1 MRKAL
6 SRNPDVVLMLI
17 AGYFLFAVAARI
29 IRSPG
34 LEVDEAQ
41 QAVLSQF
48 LLLGYGSQPPVYSW
62 LQYGLNAILSP
73 SIASLSLLKNGLLFL
88 CCLCFWLTARL
99 LIREKALVNVATLGV
114 LTLPTVFVMSQRDL
128 THTVLALFAVSL
140 FTYVLFKTLKKPAAL
155 GYILTGLVIGL
166 GVVSKYNFVIVPVA
180 AILALALE
188 KDLRERLLDW
198 RMLLTVAAALIIA
211 TPHLVWVLDNL
222 DLATG
227 QTTSEMR
234 EGSEHVT
241 FHGLSGMVELILAF
255 VKGLALTT
263 AIFAALFFKDIKAIL
278 RASDQSTRIIGRIL
292 LFSFLC
298 LLLIVWWMGATHV
311 RQKWITVYLLLW
323 PLYLGLKVQAAG
335 VAAERKL
342 PSMLAMTSVLAVGF
356 VLVLLGR
363 GVVAPYFDRYSLVH
377 TPYHRFADLLRS
389 DGNPEP
395 QFIMAVGGIVG
406 GNLKMQFPKSTVFIG
421 ARDVEPLPTSWP
433 AGSVILLAG
442 DSEDGTTQQDQTDL
456 LAALAQ
462 RTSLPVPTEVT
473 RIDVPYAAGSGKRHS
488 FYYAWET
495 IPTQ

>member
-17 AGYFLFAVAARI
+17 AVYFLFAILSRV

-41 QAVLSQF
+41 QAILSQF

-62 LQYGLNAILSP
+62 LQYGVNAILSP
-73 SIASLSLLKNGLLFL
+73 SIASLSVLKNGLLFL
-88 CCLCFWLTARL
+88 CCLYFWLTARL

-140 FTYVLFKTLKKPAAL
+140 FVYVLFSTLKKPSAL

-166 GVVSKYNFVIVPVA
+166 GAVSKYNFVVIPLA
-180 AILALALE
+180 TIIAIALE
-188 KDLRERLLDW
+188 KDLRDRLLDW
-198 RMLLTVAAALIIA
+198 RLLMTAAAALIVV
-211 TPHLVWVLDNL
+211 TPHFLWVLDHL
-222 DLATG
+222 DLATA

-234 EGSEHVT
+234 EGAEHAT
-241 FHGLSGMVELILAF
+241 FHGLSGMLELILAF

-263 AIFAALFFKDIKAIL
+263 AILAALFFKDIKAIL
-278 RASDQSTRIIGRIL
+278 RASDQSTRIIGRIM

-298 LLLIVWWMGATHV
+298 LLLIVLYMGATHV
-311 RQKWITVYLLLW
+311 RQKWVTVYLLLW
-323 PLYLGLKVQAAG
+323 PLYLCLKVQAAG
-335 VAAERKL
+335 VLADRRL
-342 PSMLAMTSVLAVGF
+342 PSMLAVTSVLTVGF

-363 GVVAPYFDRYSLVH
+363 GVVAPYFERYSLVH
-377 TPYHRFADLLRS
+377 RPYHSFAELLRS
-389 DGNPEP
+389 DGHPEP
-395 QFIMAVGGIVG
+395 QYIMAIGGIVG
-406 GNLKMQFPKSTVFIG
+406 GNLKIQFPNSTVFIG
-421 ARDVEPLPTSWP
+421 DRDVEPLPTSWP

-442 DSEDGTTQQDQTDL
+442 DSAEAAMQHDPADV
-456 LAALAQ
+456 LAELAE
-462 RTSLPVPTEVT
+462 RTSLPIPTDVT
-473 RIDVPYAAGSGKRHS
+473 RIDVPYAAVSEKRHT

-495 IPTQ
+495 IPQR

>member
-17 AGYFLFAVAARI
+17 AGYFLFAILSRV

-41 QAVLSQF
+41 QAILSQF

-62 LQYGLNAILSP
+62 LQYGVNAILSP
-73 SIASLSLLKNGLLFL
+73 SIASLSVLKNGLLFL
-88 CCLCFWLTARL
+88 CCIYFWLTARL

-140 FTYVLFKTLKKPAAL
+140 FVYVLFSTLKKPSAL

-166 GVVSKYNFVIVPVA
+166 GAVAKYNFVVIPLA
-180 AILALALE
+180 AIIAIALE
-188 KDLRERLLDW
+188 KDLRDRLLDW
-198 RMLLTVAAALIIA
+198 RLLLTAAAALIIV
-211 TPHLVWVLDNL
+211 TPHFLWVLDHL

-234 EGSEHVT
+234 EGAEHAT
-241 FHGLSGMVELILAF
+241 SHGLSGMLELILAF

-278 RASDQSTRIIGRIL
+278 RASDQSTRIIGRIM

-298 LLLIVWWMGATHV
+298 LLLIVLSMGATHV
-311 RQKWITVYLLLW
+311 RQKWVTVYLLLW
-323 PLYLGLKVQAAG
+323 PLYLCLKVQAAG
-335 VAAERKL
+335 VLADRRL
-342 PSMLAMTSVLAVGF
+342 PSMLAVTSVLTVGF

-377 TPYHRFADLLRS
+377 TPYHSFAKLLRN
-389 DGNPEP
+389 DGHPEP
-395 QFIMAVGGIVG
+395 QYIMAVGGIVG
-406 GNLKMQFPKSTVFIG
+406 GNLKMQFPNSTVFIG
-421 ARDVEPLPTSWP
+421 DRDVEPLPTSWP
-433 AGSVILLAG
+433 AGSVVLLAG
-442 DSEDGTTQQDQTDL
+442 DSKEAAMQKDPADV
-456 LAALAQ
+456 LAALAE
-462 RTSLPVPTEVT
+462 RTSLPIPTDVT
-473 RIDVPYAAGSGKRHS
+473 RIDVPYAAASEKRHT

-495 IPTQ
+495 IPQR

>member
-17 AGYFLFAVAARI
+17 AGYFLFAILSRV

-41 QAVLSQF
+41 QAILSQF

-62 LQYGLNAILSP
+62 LQYGVNAILSP
-73 SIASLSLLKNGLLFL
+73 SIASLSVLKNGLLFL
-88 CCLCFWLTARL
+88 CCIYFWLTARL

-140 FTYVLFKTLKKPAAL
+140 FVYVLFSTLKKPSAL
-155 GYILTGLVIGL
+155 RYILTGLVIGL
-166 GVVSKYNFVIVPVA
+166 GAVAKYNFVVIPLA
-180 AILALALE
+180 AIIAIALE
-188 KDLRERLLDW
+188 KDLRDRLLDW
-198 RMLLTVAAALIIA
+198 RLLLTAAAALIIV
-211 TPHLVWVLDNL
+211 TPHFLWVLDHL

-234 EGSEHVT
+234 EGAEHAT
-241 FHGLSGMVELILAF
+241 FHGLSGMLELILAF

-263 AIFAALFFKDIKAIL
+263 AIFAALFFKDIRAIL
-278 RASDQSTRIIGRIL
+278 RASDQSTRIIGRIM

-298 LLLIVWWMGATHV
+298 LLLIVLSMGATHV
-311 RQKWITVYLLLW
+311 RQKWVTVYLLLW
-323 PLYLGLKVQAAG
+323 PLYLCLKVQAAG
-335 VAAERKL
+335 VLADRRL
-342 PSMLAMTSVLAVGF
+342 PSMLAVTSVLTVGF

-377 TPYHRFADLLRS
+377 TPYHSFAKLLRN
-389 DGNPEP
+389 DGHPEP
-395 QFIMAVGGIVG
+395 QYIMAVGGIVG
-406 GNLKMQFPKSTVFIG
+406 GNLKMQFPNSTVFIG
-421 ARDVEPLPTSWP
+421 DRDVEPLPTSWP
-433 AGSVILLAG
+433 AGSVVLLAG
-442 DSEDGTTQQDQTDL
+442 DSKEAAMQKDPADV
-456 LAALAQ
+456 LAALAE
-462 RTSLPVPTEVT
+462 RTSLPIPTDVT
-473 RIDVPYAAGSGKRHS
+473 RIDVPYAAASEKRHT

-495 IPTQ
+495 IPQQ